1 MTLSSIPE
9 AVEALRAGR
18 PVIVS
23 DDPLS
28 AVANGTGVFLNN
40 IDELSRVAADF

>member
-1 MTLSSIPE
+1 
-9 AVEALRAGR
+9 
-18 PVIVS
+18 VS

-40 IDELSRVAADF
+40 IDELYRVAADF